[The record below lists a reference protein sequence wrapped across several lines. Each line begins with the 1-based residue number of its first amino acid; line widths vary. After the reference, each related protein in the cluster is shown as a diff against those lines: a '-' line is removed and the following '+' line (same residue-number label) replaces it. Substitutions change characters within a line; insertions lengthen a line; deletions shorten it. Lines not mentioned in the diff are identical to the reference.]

1 MKCQRITGLKL
12 HNEKFDAN
20 ITLKVEYKKDI
31 YWWINN
37 KFQSFA
43 PVNIP
48 DPDITIYIDTSLIGW
63 DIGKTPSEN
72 TLNRELGRK
81 RNYSHKCVR
90 IGSNS
95 IWCINLLQG

>member
-1 MKCQRITGLKL
+1 MKCPRITGLKL

-63 DIGKTPSEN
+63 DIGKTPSTGSWEEN
-72 TLNRELGRK
+72 EIT
-81 RNYSHKCVR
+81 H
-90 IGSNS
+90 
-95 IWCINLLQG
+95 INVSE